1 MLKKTKHNKI
11 MKLKYCLFLCLIMFA
26 CNTEQ
31 SDETPVK
38 EQAKE
43 KAMVP
48 FEWGNANVYFLLTD
62 RFYNSDPNNDIQ
74 YGRKPDG
81 AILRNFMGGD
91 LKGIT
96 QKIKDGYF
104 DDLGITAIWFTP
116 PIEQIRSFTDEGTG
130 KTYGYHGYWAR
141 DWTAIDPN
149 FGTAEELKTL
159 VETAHEHGI
168 RILMDAVI
176 NHTGPVTPVDTQWP
190 DSWVRTSPT
199 CSFEDINSTVEC
211 TLVDNLP
218 DIYTGKDEAVELP
231 PFLVEKWKE
240 EGRYDQEIKELDLF
254 FERTGYPRAPRF
266 YIIKWLTDWVRE
278 MGIDGFRVDTAKHTH
293 ASIWKELK
301 AEALLALKAWKEENP
316 NKKLDDL
323 PFFMTGE
330 VYNYRLYDGQA
341 FNMGNN
347 ETVNFFENGF
357 ESLINFALR
366 TDAAKDYESIFHAYD
381 SVLNTSLQGF
391 SVLNYLS
398 SHDDGSPFD
407 MGRQKVFEAGTKLL
421 LCPGSSQVYY
431 GDETARALMADGAVG
446 DANLRTFMNWEELE
460 NKENKNGYALDNVLK
475 HWQKLGQFRKHHLA
489 VGLGRHTMLQQEPYI
504 FKREYSQNGVEDNVL
519 VALDLDQ
526 TTDNI
531 MMDVFGVFKDG
542 EKVKDYYTGK
552 SYTINNGKITL
563 QPIGGIVLLGK

>member
-1 MLKKTKHNKI
+1 
-11 MKLKYCLFLCLIMFA
+11 MKLKYYLFLCLMMIA

-31 SDETPVK
+31 PNETSEK
-38 EQAKE
+38 EQDEVKAK
-43 KAMVP
+43 VP

-62 RFYNSDPNNDIQ
+62 RFYNSSPNNDLQ
-74 YGRKPDG
+74 YERKPDG
-81 AILRNFMGGD
+81 ATLRNFMGGD
-91 LKGIT
+91 LEGIT
-96 QKIKDGYF
+96 QKITEGYF

-116 PIEQIRSFTDEGTG
+116 PVEQISSFTDEGTG

-149 FGTAEELKTL
+149 FGTVEELKKL

-176 NHTGPVTPVDTQWP
+176 NHTGPVTPIDTQWP

-218 DIYTGKDEAVELP
+218 DVYTGKDEAVEIP

-240 EGRYDQEIKELDLF
+240 EGRYDQEIKELDMF

-301 AEALLALKAWKEENP
+301 AEGLLALKAWKDANP
-316 NKKLDDL
+316 DKKLDDL

-330 VYNYRLYDGQA
+330 VYNYSHYDGQA

-357 ESLINFALR
+357 ESLINFSLK
-366 TDAAKDYESIFHAYD
+366 TDAAKDYEAIFSVYD
-381 SVLNTSLQGF
+381 SILNTSLEGL

-398 SHDDGSPFD
+398 SHDDGSPYD
-407 MGRQKVFEAGTKLL
+407 KERQKVFEAGTKLL

-431 GDETARALMADGAVG
+431 GDETARALTAEGAVG

-460 NKENKNGYALDNVLK
+460 NKVNKNGYAVENVLK

-504 FKREYSQNGVEDNVL
+504 FKREFSKNGVEDNIL